1 MLPISSAPSGMT
13 ADLYTSEDYVR
24 AKQAE
29 IPLGRVGRVEDIV
42 HAVLYLASGASGL
55 ITGRAL
61 IMDGGLSQR

>member
-1 MLPISSAPSGMT
+1 MT